1 MGEFAIGQ
9 SVLRH
14 EDPRLLRGQGR
25 FYDDLK
31 LADQLHAAIVR
42 SPHAHADIAGIDT
55 RPALQMPGV
64 HAVLTGEDYRTDGL
78 GSLPSMAP
86 YKLRGG
92 GPMFL
97 PPRPAI
103 ALSRA
108 MHVGYP
114 VAVVVADTLDQA
126 LDAAER
132 VVVGYAPR
140 PAVVSARDAFD
151 SDAPQLYAECP
162 NNEAYFYQAG
172 DKAKADAAFGAAA
185 HVVEQRLIINRVT
198 ANPMESRGVTG
209 VYDAGTGRYTLHC
222 GFQRPWLFRND
233 IARTT
238 LKIPEAELRLITG
251 DIGGS
256 YGLRGSVYP
265 EIILM
270 LWAARRVGRPVKWT
284 QTRNEALISD
294 DDARDN
300 IVDAALALD
309 RDGKFLAVK
318 IRSFGNLGA
327 FVSFRGAMPPVV
339 NIGTVVGTYTT
350 PALHV
355 EVSGML
361 TNTHCTSPYR
371 GAGRPEASYMI
382 ERLIDI
388 AADQMNIDPA
398 ELRRRNTIPPQAMP
412 YKTPLTFTYD
422 SGRFEEN
429 LDRSMKLANWAGF
442 AARRVEAAKRG
453 MLRGLGI
460 SNTIE
465 QAADPTYE
473 TAEIR
478 FDPLGG
484 LTLVTGSIS
493 HGQGHATIQTQ
504 ILADRLGIDPKRVKI
519 IQGDTDAVAFGMG
532 TGGSRSTTMSGG
544 AIALVSDKI
553 IAKGRKLAAHI
564 LEASEGDIEFKD
576 GRFTI
581 AGTDRAIGVHELAKA
596 AFQLDK
602 LPAGMEPGLYETGT
616 YRALTGNFP
625 NGCHVC
631 EVEIDPE
638 TGSTQMVGY
647 WVVDDVG
654 TVINPMLVK
663 GQIMG
668 GIAQG
673 MGQVL
678 MEDKSYDD
686 GGQVLT
692 GSFMDYAMPRADN
705 FCNVVIEDNPVPT
718 PTNPLG
724 VKGAGE
730 AGTVGSLSAGVNA
743 IVDALSVLGIR
754 HIDTPCTP
762 YRVWQAIANAGAGAT
777 KSSPG

>member
-9 SVLRH
+9 SVLRR
-14 EDPRLLRGQGR
+14 EDPRLLKGQGR
-25 FYDDLK
+25 FFDDLR

-55 RPALQMPGV
+55 RAAAQMPGV
-64 HAVLTGEDYRTDGL
+64 HAVLTGEDYRADGL

-86 YKLRGG
+86 YRARGG
-92 GPMFL
+92 GAMFV

-103 ALSRA
+103 ARDRV

-114 VAVVVADTLDQA
+114 VAVVVADTLEEA
-126 LDAAER
+126 RDAAER
-132 VVVGYAPR
+132 VAVDYRAR
-140 PAVVSARDAFD
+140 PAVVSAREAFAPG
-151 SDAPQLYAECP
+151 APQLYDACP
-162 NNEAYFYQAG
+162 SNEAYFYQAG
-172 DKAKADAAFGAAA
+172 DKAKVEAAFAAAA
-185 HVVEQRLIINRVT
+185 HVVEQRLVINRVT
-198 ANPMESRGVTG
+198 ANPLEPRGVTG
-209 VYDAGTGRYTLHC
+209 AYDAGTGRYTLHC

-238 LKIPEAELRLITG
+238 FNIPEAELRLITG

-265 EIILM
+265 EMILM
-270 LWAARRVGRPVKWT
+270 LWAARRVGQPVKWT
-284 QTRNEALISD
+284 QTRNEAHVSD

-388 AADQMNIDPA
+388 AADRMEIDPA

-429 LDRSMKLANWAGF
+429 LDRAVKLADWAGF
-442 AARRVEAAKRG
+442 AQRRKEAARRG
-453 MLRGLGI
+453 MLRGIGI

-465 QAADPTYE
+465 QAGDPTYE
-473 TAEIR
+473 TAELR

-504 ILADRLGIDPKRVKI
+504 ILADRLGVDPQRVKI

-532 TGGSRSTTMSGG
+532 TGGSRSTTMSGS
-544 AIALVSDKI
+544 AIAMVSDKI
-553 IAKGRKLAAHI
+553 IAKGQKLAAHM
-564 LEASEGDIEFKD
+564 LEAAEGDIEFKD
-576 GRFTI
+576 GRFTV
-581 AGTDRAIGVHELAKA
+581 AGTDRAIGIHDVAKA

-602 LPAGMEPGLYETGT
+602 LPAGMEPGLYETAT
-616 YRALTGNFP
+616 YRARTNGNYP

-631 EVEIDPE
+631 EVEIDSD
-638 TGSTQMVGY
+638 TGRTEMVGY

-654 TVINPMLVK
+654 TVINPMLLK

-678 MEDKSYDD
+678 MESKIYDEA
-686 GGQVLT
+686 GQVLT
-692 GSFMDYAMPRADN
+692 GSFMDYAMPRADD
-705 FCNVVIEDNPVPT
+705 FCAVTIEDNPVPT

-762 YRVWQAIANAGAGAT
+762 YRVWQAIVDARARDRHTG
-777 KSSPG
+777 

>member
-9 SVLRH
+9 SVLRR

-25 FYDDLK
+25 FFDDLK

-42 SPHAHADIAGIDT
+42 SPHAHADIAGIGV
-55 RPALQMPGV
+55 RAALQMPGV
-64 HAVLTGEDYRTDGL
+64 HSVLTGEDYRADGL

-86 YKLRGG
+86 YKMRGG
-92 GPMFL
+92 SPMFL

-103 ALSRA
+103 ALNRV

-114 VAVVVADTLDQA
+114 VAVVVANTLDQA
-126 LDAAER
+126 RDAAER
-132 VVVGYAPR
+132 VVVDYQPR
-140 PAVVSARDAFD
+140 PAVVSARDAFAA
-151 SDAPQLYAECP
+151 DAPQLYAECP

-172 DKAKADAAFGAAA
+172 DKAKVDAAFAAAA
-185 HVVEQRLIINRVT
+185 HVVEQRLVINRVT
-198 ANPMESRGVTG
+198 ANPMELRGVTG

-270 LWAARRVGRPVKWT
+270 LWAARRVGRPVKWM
-284 QTRNEALISD
+284 QTRNEAHISD

-309 RDGKFLAVK
+309 CDGKFLAVK

-388 AADQMNIDPA
+388 AADQMDIDPA

-429 LDRSMKLANWAGF
+429 LDRTMKLANWAGF
-442 AARRVEAAKRG
+442 AARREEAAKRG
-453 MLRGLGI
+453 MLRGIGI

-504 ILADRLGIDPKRVKI
+504 ILADRLGMDPQRMKI

-553 IAKGRKLAAHI
+553 VAKGRKLAAHI

-581 AGTDRAIGVHELAKA
+581 AGTDRAIGIHELAKA

-602 LPAGMEPGLYETGT
+602 LPAGMEPGLYETAT

-638 TGSTQMVGY
+638 TGATQMVGY

-678 MEDKSYDD
+678 MEDKSYDEA
-686 GGQVLT
+686 GQVLT
-692 GSFMDYAMPRADN
+692 GSFMDYAMPRADD
-705 FCNVVIEDNPVPT
+705 FCDVVIEDNPVPT

-743 IVDALSVLGIR
+743 IIDALSVFGIR
-754 HIDTPCTP
+754 HIDTPCTA
-762 YRVWQAIANAGAGAT
+762 YRVWQAIANAGARNAT
-777 KSSPG
+777 PSAP

>member
-1 MGEFAIGQ
+1 M
-9 SVLRH
+9 
-14 EDPRLLRGQGR
+14 
-25 FYDDLK
+25 
-31 LADQLHAAIVR
+31 
-42 SPHAHADIAGIDT
+42 
-55 RPALQMPGV
+55 
-64 HAVLTGEDYRTDGL
+64 
-78 GSLPSMAP
+78 
-86 YKLRGG
+86 
-92 GPMFL
+92 
-97 PPRPAI
+97 
-103 ALSRA
+103 
-108 MHVGYP
+108 
-114 VAVVVADTLDQA
+114 
-126 LDAAER
+126 
-132 VVVGYAPR
+132 
-140 PAVVSARDAFD
+140 
-151 SDAPQLYAECP
+151 
-162 NNEAYFYQAG
+162 
-172 DKAKADAAFGAAA
+172 
-185 HVVEQRLIINRVT
+185 
-198 ANPMESRGVTG
+198 
-209 VYDAGTGRYTLHC
+209 
-222 GFQRPWLFRND
+222 
-233 IARTT
+233 
-238 LKIPEAELRLITG
+238 KIPEAQLRLITG

-284 QTRNEALISD
+284 CTRNEAHISD

-309 RDGKFLAVK
+309 KDGKFLGVR

-339 NIGTVVGTYTT
+339 NIGTVCGVYTT

-355 EVSGML
+355 AISGML

-388 AADQMNIDPA
+388 AADEMKIDPA
-398 ELRRRNTIPPQAMP
+398 ELRRRNTIPPSAMP

-429 LDRSMKLANWAGF
+429 MDRAMKLADWAGF
-442 AARRVEAAKRG
+442 EARRKEAAKRG
-453 MLRGLGI
+453 KLRGIGI

-465 QAADPTYE
+465 QAADPTIE

-484 LTLVTGSIS
+484 MTFVTGSIS
-493 HGQGHATIQTQ
+493 HGQGHNTIQTQ
-504 ILADRLGIDPKRVKI
+504 MLVDRLGVDPDSIKF

-544 AIALVSDKI
+544 AIVMVSDKI
-553 IAKGRKLAAHI
+553 IAKGKKLAAHI
-564 LEASEGDIEFKD
+564 LEASEADMEFKD
-576 GRFTI
+576 GRFAI
-581 AGTDRAIGVHELAKA
+581 AGTDRGIGIHDVAKA

-602 LPAGMEPGLYETGT
+602 LPPGMEPGLYETAT
-616 YRALTGNFP
+616 YRAHSGNFP
-625 NGCHVC
+625 NGAHVC
-631 EVEIDPE
+631 EVEIDPD
-638 TGSTQMVGY
+638 TGVTKIVGY

-678 MEDKSYDD
+678 MEDKAYDPQT
-686 GGQVLT
+686 GQVIA
-692 GSFMDYAMPRADN
+692 GSFMDYAMPRAEN
-705 FCNVVIEDNPVPT
+705 FCSVTIEDNPVPT

-743 IVDALSVLGIR
+743 IVDALSVLRHPPHRHAVHAVSRVAGDPGGRSAARLAPASLPGRHAAEAVALDEGAVANEPGRDRRHRFMRAMHADDELMIR
-754 HIDTPCTP
+754 HRLVDEAPARGIHRDQAGLGAVEREMRIGAAPAGEPSGLPTPASRTP
-762 YRVWQAIANAGAGAT
+762 AARDRPRRRRRPHARPSCPRPARPRRRRRA
-777 KSSPG
+777 

>member
-1 MGEFAIGQ
+1 VDEAFA
-9 SVLRH
+9 R
-14 EDPRLLRGQGR
+14 
-25 FYDDLK
+25 
-31 LADQLHAAIVR
+31 
-42 SPHAHADIAGIDT
+42 
-55 RPALQMPGV
+55 
-64 HAVLTGEDYRTDGL
+64 
-78 GSLPSMAP
+78 
-86 YKLRGG
+86 
-92 GPMFL
+92 
-97 PPRPAI
+97 
-103 ALSRA
+103 
-108 MHVGYP
+108 
-114 VAVVVADTLDQA
+114 
-126 LDAAER
+126 
-132 VVVGYAPR
+132 
-140 PAVVSARDAFD
+140 
-151 SDAPQLYAECP
+151 
-162 NNEAYFYQAG
+162 
-172 DKAKADAAFGAAA
+172 AA
-185 HVVEQRLIINRVT
+185 HVVEQRLVINRVT
-198 ANPMESRGVTG
+198 ANTLEPRGVTG
-209 VYDAGTGRYTLHC
+209 EYDRGTGRYTLHC
-222 GFQRPWLFRND
+222 GFQRPWLFRNA
-233 IARTT
+233 IAETT
-238 LKIPEAELRLITG
+238 MNIPEAQLRLITG

-284 QTRNEALISD
+284 CTRNEAHISD

-309 RDGKFLAVK
+309 KDGKFLGVR

-339 NIGTVVGTYTT
+339 NIGTVCGVYTT

-355 EVSGML
+355 AISGML

-388 AADQMNIDPA
+388 AADELQIDPA
-398 ELRRRNTIPPQAMP
+398 ELRRRNTIPPSAMP

-429 LDRSMKLANWAGF
+429 MNRAMKLGDWKGF
-442 AARRVEAAKRG
+442 EARRKEAAKRG
-453 MLRGLGI
+453 KLRGIGI

-465 QAADPTYE
+465 QAADPTIE

-484 LTLVTGSIS
+484 MTFVTGSIS
-493 HGQGHATIQTQ
+493 HGQGHNTIQTQ
-504 ILADRLGIDPKRVKI
+504 MLVDRLGVDPDSIKF

-544 AIALVSDKI
+544 AIVLVSEKI
-553 IAKGRKLAAHI
+553 IAKGKKLAAHI
-564 LEASEGDIEFKD
+564 LEASEADMEFKE

-581 AGTDRAIGVHELAKA
+581 AGTDRGLGIHEVAKA
-596 AFQLDK
+596 AFRLEK
-602 LPAGMEPGLYETGT
+602 LPRGMEPGLYETAT
-616 YRALTGNFP
+616 YRAHSGNFP
-625 NGCHVC
+625 NGAHVC
-631 EVEIDPE
+631 EVEIDPD
-638 TGSTQMVGY
+638 TGATELIGY
-647 WVVDDVG
+647 SVVDDVG

-678 MEDKSYDD
+678 MEDKAYDPQT
-686 GGQVLT
+686 GQVIA
-692 GSFMDYAMPRADN
+692 GSFMDYAMPRAGN
-705 FCNVVIEDNPVPT
+705 FCAVTIEDNPVPT

-762 YRVWQAIANAGAGAT
+762 YRVWHAIQAAKRGG
-777 KSSPG
+777 